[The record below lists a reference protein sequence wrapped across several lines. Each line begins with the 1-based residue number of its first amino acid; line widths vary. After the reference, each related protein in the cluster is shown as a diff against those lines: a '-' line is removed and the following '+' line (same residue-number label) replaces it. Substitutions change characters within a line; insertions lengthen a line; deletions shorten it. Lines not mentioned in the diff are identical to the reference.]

1 MTSHQV
7 AKILLENPDAPVI
20 VQKPAPHPFD
30 YSWVEITSITF
41 TNCGLFVDSN
51 LSLGDDYNSRREC
64 VEIK

>member
-20 VQKPAPHPFD
+20 VQKPAPQPFGF
-30 YSWVEITSITF
+30 SWVEATSITF

-51 LSLGDDYNSRREC
+51 LCLGDDYNSRREC